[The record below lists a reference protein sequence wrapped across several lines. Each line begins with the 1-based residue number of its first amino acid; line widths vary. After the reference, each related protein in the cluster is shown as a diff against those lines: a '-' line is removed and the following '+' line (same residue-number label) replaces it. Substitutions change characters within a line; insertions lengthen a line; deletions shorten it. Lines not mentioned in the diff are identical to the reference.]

1 VDINTRQFGLVS
13 IDETKIITFPKGIP
27 GFPDRKKFII
37 LVHDE
42 IHPFYSFQSVDDSD
56 LAFIIMDPFL
66 FKADYVVDAEPSMKE
81 MNWSADEID
90 EMFIYV
96 IINTTDPEPR
106 NLTANLLGP
115 LLINIKRG
123 EAVQMIVS
131 DMGYSNKYLIF
142 RENIKEASD

>member
-66 FKADYVVDAEPSMKE
+66 FKADYVVDAGPSMKE

-96 IINTTDPEPR
+96 IINATDPDPR
-106 NLTANLLGP
+106 KLTANLMGP
-115 LLINIKRG
+115 LLINIKRNEG
-123 EAVQMIVS
+123 VQMVVS
-131 DMGYSNKYLIF
+131 DKDYSYKHMIF
-142 RENIKEASD
+142 G